1 VADEDLDG
9 HRAGDAAQAACGGG
23 CGDARP
29 WQTDRTGHWE
39 DGMPL
44 ENEDRPSDLPYVHR
58 VWRSR
63 ASGVARMTSVA
74 TSNWE
79 LVFWEDDGRV
89 HAAVRGPETVASSAD
104 VPDGSE
110 SFGITFAH
118 GTSMPHLPAMRLVDS
133 ALESPRA
140 TATTFVLGGAEWRI
154 PDFDSAE
161 QFVARLVRE
170 DVVVRDPLVDDV
182 LAGGMPDVGTRSV
195 QRRVAAVTGLTQGSI
210 RQIERAR
217 QAAIL
222 LGEGASPLDAVN
234 RLGYYDQ
241 PHLSRSLRRFIGRTA
256 TELSR
261 QEAAGQPLSLLY
273 KTDAAADS

>member
-1 VADEDLDG
+1 
-9 HRAGDAAQAACGGG
+9 
-23 CGDARP
+23 
-29 WQTDRTGHWE
+29 
-39 DGMPL
+39 MPL

-63 ASGVARMTSVA
+63 ASAVARMTSVA

-79 LVFWEDDGRV
+79 LVFWVHDGRV
-89 HAAVRGPETVASSAD
+89 HTAVRGPETAASSAD

-110 SFGITFAH
+110 SLGITFAH
-118 GTSMPHLPAMRLVDS
+118 GTWMPHLPAARLVDS
-133 ALESPRA
+133 ALESPHV
-140 TATTFVLGGAEWRI
+140 TATTFVLGGSEWLL
-154 PDFDSAE
+154 PGFDSAE

-170 DVVVRDPLVDDV
+170 GVVVRDPLVDDV
-182 LAGGMPDVGTRSV
+182 VAGGLPGVGARSV
-195 QRRVAAVTGLTQGSI
+195 QRRVAAATGLTQGSI

-222 LGEGASPLDAVN
+222 LGEGVYALDVVN

-241 PHLSRSLRRFIGRTA
+241 PHLARSLRRFIGRTA

-261 QEAAGQPLSLLY
+261 EDTGGQPLSLLY
-273 KTDAAADS
+273 KTGAVADS

>member
-1 VADEDLDG
+1 MQDWPDTSSG
-9 HRAGDAAQAACGGG
+9 
-23 CGDARP
+23 
-29 WQTDRTGHWE
+29 

-44 ENEDRPSDLPYVHR
+44 ENEDRPSDSPYVHR

-63 ASGVARMTSVA
+63 ASGVARMTSIA

-79 LVFWEDDGRV
+79 LVFWAHEGRV
-89 HAAVRGPETVASSAD
+89 YAGVRGPETVVSSVD

-118 GTSMPHLPAMRLVDS
+118 GTSMPHLPVARLVDS
-133 ALESPRA
+133 AVETPYA
-140 TATTFVLGGAEWRI
+140 TSRRFVLRGEQWPV
-154 PDFDSAE
+154 PDFESAE

-170 DVVVRDPLVDDV
+170 GVVARDPLVDDV
-182 LAGGMPDVGTRSV
+182 VAGATPDLGARSV
-195 QRRVAAVTGLTQGSI
+195 QRRVVASTGLTQGGI

-222 LGEGASPLDAVN
+222 LGEGALPLDVVN

-241 PHLSRSLRRFIGRTA
+241 PHLARSLQRFIGRTA
-256 TELSR
+256 TELR
-261 QEAAGQPLSLLY
+261 RVDAVEPLSLLY
-273 KTDAAADS
+273 KIGDGSGS